1 MKLFSKGK
9 SAARAAAAP
18 TPAFQPMDR
27 AHLLGLLEQI
37 VSGGQSGVLSLRD
50 AKGEWTYAFQGGG
63 LVHASGGRIRGARQA
78 FDLLWEF
85 DNGEILFTPDSD
97 AALTSNLYIDKGR
110 LLELLRRSQSVLQG
124 PGSPIL
130 PAAQQ
135 GPAFP
140 ATPTGTAPGTPPPYA
155 AGGFPPPAWAVP
167 SQTQNYPA
175 GDSPPPQLPQP
186 ASAAPPVIPPV
197 ALPVPPQ
204 ASLPVISPPAPSP
217 PATAKR
223 PLTPGAAPGQA
234 AAAPSFSVPPMPIP
248 KRREAAPVSPA
259 QSPAPVA
266 PPPVAKPVPGAQPA
280 DAGKPG
286 TPQDDLKVL
295 RASLI
300 AQAPQA
306 QPREAGGAWKIK
318 QTDGTMAAPM
328 APDTRKVVKPAK
340 PKRPSRLNALVQE
353 NAIRFLLWACERH
366 YSPDD
371 HWTVKDAF
379 EVATLELRDQ
389 FLGAFS
395 QAFKTRAR
403 TAGTE
408 EDDIDQVTAG
418 RMRGR
423 ARPRK
428 R

>member
-18 TPAFQPMDR
+18 APAFQPIDR
-27 AHLLGLLEQI
+27 AHLLGLLDQI

-50 AKGEWTYAFQGGG
+50 VKGEWTYAFQNGG

-85 DNGEILFTPDSD
+85 DNGEILVTPDPD

-110 LLELLRRSQSVLQG
+110 LLELLRRSQAVLQG
-124 PGSPIL
+124 PSAPVL

-135 GPAFP
+135 GPAAP
-140 ATPTGTAPGTPPPYA
+140 AAPPGTAPWAPPSYI
-155 AGGFPPPAWAVP
+155 AGGSPPPAWAAP
-167 SQTQNYPA
+167 SLAQNYPA
-175 GDSPPPQLPQP
+175 AYPVPPQVPQA
-186 ASAAPPVIPPV
+186 ASAAPPVIPP
-197 ALPVPPQ
+197 AAPPAPPSPQ
-204 ASLPVISPPAPSP
+204 ASTPAVAPPAPSP
-217 PATAKR
+217 PGTVKR
-223 PLTPGAAPGQA
+223 PTPGAAPGQA
-234 AAAPSFSVPPMPIP
+234 PAAPSFSVPPMPIP
-248 KRREAAPVSPA
+248 RRREAAPVSPT
-259 QSPAPVA
+259 QSPAP
-266 PPPVAKPVPGAQPA
+266 PPPSVKPGAGAKPAEAP
-280 DAGKPG
+280 KPG
-286 TPQDDLKVL
+286 TPQDDLKEL

-300 AQAPQA
+300 AQVPQA
-306 QPREAGGAWKIK
+306 QPPKAAGAWKIR
-318 QTDGTMAAPM
+318 QTDATVTAPKTS
-328 APDTRKVVKPAK
+328 DSRKAVKQAK
-340 PKRPSRLNALVQE
+340 QKRPSRLKALVQE
-353 NAIRFLLWACERH
+353 KTIRFLLWACERH
-366 YSPDD
+366 YSADD
-371 HWTVKDAF
+371 RWTVKDAF

-395 QAFKTRAR
+395 QAFKT
-403 TAGTE
+403 TKVAGRE